1 MFRIGLMMSVLC
13 VNALGAQIKAGHTST
28 DWELQPSLTYDA
40 LCLLNVLSGDPY
52 YLNYYRA
59 EFDHFNPMFTAQE
72 RESFRQL
79 KAILKDESG
88 GIISASLALYFS
100 ATPDQTLEEMIAT
113 TREPSRMR
121 EALMKTP
128 YWDADG
134 WAQFEKARPHIE
146 LALKALERVG
156 FAGYWEQNAKPRVER
171 RIAELKKELP
181 KYNVVPVIE
190 ERLGHPLS
198 SNRITIYLLE
208 YSEPHGIKITGTRF
222 ITHESYPFRIVLH
235 NAVHEMMH
243 PPYDASDPAIA
254 SAIEQLGR
262 DPAIRDKVEHHDKS
276 FGYNTVPAYVEEDS
290 VQALEEIVC
299 ERFGV
304 ERDSREYWKSQDD
317 GIHILAVA
325 IYVQYQEALRNK
337 SIAFPEWL
345 AQAVR
350 AGELQGTKLSA
361 TTRAFFAG
369 L

>member
-1 MFRIGLMMSVLC
+1 
-13 VNALGAQIKAGHTST
+13 LGAQIKAGHTST

-52 YLNYYRA
+52 YLTYYRA

-222 ITHESYPFRIVLH
+222 ITHESYPFRTVLH
-235 NAVHEMMH
+235 NAFHEMMH

-345 AQAVR
+345 VQAVR